1 MSPHDAAA
9 FLAGSPDRLAL
20 LRSLA
25 DAPASPG
32 DLAAAH
38 DLSRR
43 SVQRNLAAFTE
54 RGWAETTGGTY
65 HLTATGALVAERHA
79 AHVETLDR
87 IERFAPFY
95 RHLDRAHAPDPDWL
109 ADATLTTATEADP
122 QAPVHEYVRRVE
134 GLDAERV
141 RMLSPVLSRLFHEA
155 HATLAAR
162 GVPHDL
168 VMPAPVVARARERNP
183 AEFAAVVGSGVVSLR
198 RSPESFRLGLTLAD
212 DRVFAAAYDD
222 DRRLRALVESGD
234 GALYD
239 WALDL
244 FEAYRE
250 RAERVGVGG

>member
-20 LRSLA
+20 LQSLA
-25 DAPASPG
+25 DGPASPG

-43 SVQRNLAAFTE
+43 SVQRNLAAFAERRWTE
-54 RGWAETTGGTY
+54 TSGGT
-65 HLTATGALVAERHA
+65 HRLTAVGDLVAERHA
-79 AHVETLDR
+79 SYVDALDR
-87 IERFAPFY
+87 IETFAPFY

-134 GLDAERV
+134 GLGAERV

-155 HATLAAR
+155 HAALAVR
-162 GVPHDL
+162 GVHTDL
-168 VMPAPVVARARERNP
+168 VMPAPVVERARERNP
-183 AEFAAVVGSGVVSLR
+183 AEFAAVVGSDVVSLW

-212 DRVFAAAYDD
+212 DCLLAGAYDA
-222 DRRLRALVESGD
+222 DRRLRALVESENGD
-234 GALYD
+234 LYD
-239 WALDL
+239 WAVGL
-244 FEAYRE
+244 FRAYRE
-250 RAERVGVGG
+250 AAAPVGVDG